1 MPALLVLMLLF
12 TAAQPLAGQAPDPR
26 DSGHGSS
33 LPLLAAVKLA
43 LREDPVVRSARP
55 GQTLFVLLDL
65 APDGHLVRIDTIAN
79 RRSLHLNG
87 QARGRFALSGF
98 IRAGRIADANVYFYV
113 ARGPGLPGPRPLTPA
128 I

>member
-12 TAAQPLAGQAPDPR
+12 AAAQPLAGQAPDPR

-33 LPLLAAVKLA
+33 LPLRAAVKLA
-43 LREDPVVRSARP
+43 LREDPVVRPARP
-55 GQTLFVLLDL
+55 GQTLFVLLDI
-65 APDGHLVRIDTIAN
+65 ASDGHLVRIDTLAN
-79 RRSLHLNG
+79 RRSLHLIG

-98 IRAGRIADANVYFYV
+98 IRAGRVADANVYFYV

>member
-1 MPALLVLMLLF
+1 MPALLVLFLLL
-12 TAAQPLAGQAPDPR
+12 AVAQPLAGQAPDPR

-33 LPLLAAVKLA
+33 LPLLAAVHQA
-43 LREDPVVRSARP
+43 IREDPVVRTAHP

-65 APDGHLVRIDTIAN
+65 GPDGQVVRVDTLSD
-79 RRSLHLNG
+79 RRSLNLIG

-98 IRAGRIADANVYFYV
+98 IRGGRVAEAKVYFYL